1 MTSNQQPAAFPEGD
15 SNQPLS
21 PDRTASSMRE
31 EGLALFRQG
40 RFEEAAAHLAEA
52 GQSYMAQSDLTAAA
66 EAFNDQG
73 VCLRQA
79 GRLDEAEHALLEAR
93 DLFQKTG
100 NARGEAGAL
109 GNLGAVYESLGQEP
123 KAIGLYRESIGLL
136 EECGEQAM
144 ARDTWMAL
152 GRLRLRKRQ
161 WLPAL
166 AAYDMGLENTKD
178 LSAAQRTLRT
188 LLRFTRRIILR

>member
-1 MTSNQQPAAFPEGD
+1 MIDTVQ
-15 SNQPLS
+15 L
-21 PDRTASSMRE
+21 RE
-31 EGLALFRQG
+31 QGLALFRQG
-40 RFEEAAAHLAEA
+40 RFEEAATHLAEA
-52 GQSYMAQSDLTAAA
+52 CQAYTAQGDWAAAA
-66 EAFNDQG
+66 EALNDQG

-79 GRLDEAEHALLEAR
+79 GRLEEAEKALLEAR
-93 DLFQKTG
+93 GLFQKTA

-109 GNLGAVYESLGQEP
+109 GNLGAVYESLGQEA

-144 ARDTWMAL
+144 ARDTWLAL
-152 GRLRLRKRQ
+152 GRLRLRKHQ

-166 AAYDMGLENTKD
+166 AAYDMGLEDAKD
-178 LSAAQRTLRT
+178 LSASQRTLRT